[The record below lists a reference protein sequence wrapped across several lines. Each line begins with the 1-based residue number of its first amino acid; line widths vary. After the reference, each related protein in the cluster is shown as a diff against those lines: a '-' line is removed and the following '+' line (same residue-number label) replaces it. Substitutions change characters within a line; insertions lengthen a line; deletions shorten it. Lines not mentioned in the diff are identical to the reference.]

1 MPITLDDIKKLS
13 PQKKALF
20 ICLAYIVLAYFYW
33 FLFLQSALEER
44 GNLNTKLSELRQ
56 QIAEKELKAAG
67 KDKYVRE
74 IKALQEAFRT
84 ALTKLPDRKDI
95 PSLLNAIELAGNSA
109 GIEFLL
115 FEPVASEKKSPDKKK
130 SDKKQ
135 PPPEKKETPSEPSKQ
150 KPGKESPEK
159 APEIKTFYKEIP
171 VKITVNGSFHNTAV
185 FFDKIAKL
193 PRIVNIEEISIEI
206 KDVKPGPFVSTSC
219 VLKTYMFL
227 EKPEEKKSETD
238 EKSK

>member
-20 ICLAYIVLAYFYW
+20 ICLAYIVLGYFYW

-44 GNLNTKLSELRQ
+44 GALNTKLSELRQ

-67 KDKYVRE
+67 KGKYVRE

-109 GIEFLL
+109 GIEFIL
-115 FEPVASEKKSPDKKK
+115 FEPVASEKKPPDKKQ
-130 SDKKQ
+130 SPPDKKEA
-135 PPPEKKETPSEPSKQ
+135 PPEPSQQ
-150 KPGKESPEK
+150 KPDKGSPAK
-159 APEIKTFYKEIP
+159 TPEIETFYKEIP
-171 VKITVNGSFHNTAV
+171 IKITVNGSFHNTAV

-193 PRIVNIEEISIEI
+193 SRIINIEEMSIEL